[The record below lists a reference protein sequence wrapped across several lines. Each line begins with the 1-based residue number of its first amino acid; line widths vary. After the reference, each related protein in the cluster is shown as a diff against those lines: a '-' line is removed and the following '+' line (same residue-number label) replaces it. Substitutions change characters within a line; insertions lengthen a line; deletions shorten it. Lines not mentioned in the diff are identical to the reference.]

1 MASIDGNSFELER
14 RLIQLKYNTNMPA
27 AVGGG
32 VLGFD
37 NDPNTAVNG
46 ATSGQTLIYN
56 VALGASFLQSNGTL
70 WYKQE
75 LPNKWVIIGGSTT
88 TLNSTVVT
96 KSIAS
101 GATEQFYSLDL
112 NNNSNFEFIVDTLY
126 DGSKSLSKHSALYT
140 DPVMTSNEYSFLGEM
155 FDMDVSITASGTNC
169 LVEIT
174 NNELNSMT
182 CSIKAESF
190 NEF

>member
-75 LPNKWVIIGGSTT
+75 LPNKEENLLPQGMSEQQLAAINNLKSMLTKEQNASTYLWYIIS
-88 TLNSTVVT
+88 
-96 KSIAS
+96 
-101 GATEQFYSLDL
+101 
-112 NNNSNFEFIVDTLY
+112 
-126 DGSKSLSKHSALYT
+126 
-140 DPVMTSNEYSFLGEM
+140 
-155 FDMDVSITASGTNC
+155 
-169 LVEIT
+169 
-174 NNELNSMT
+174 
-182 CSIKAESF
+182 
-190 NEF
+190 